1 MLAIRL
7 QRIGRKKS
15 PSYRLVVSENARDTQ
30 GRALDIVGHY
40 NPVATPKIVELKI
53 DRIKHWLSQ
62 GAQASEAVNNLL
74 IREGVVEGAK
84 QKAVSISDKR
94 HKKLNKKKEDAEAAR
109 VKAEEAKKAAAEAAK
124 EVEAKAAE
132 DAKAAAEAE
141 ATAKAEADAAPVEPA
156 IEEVK
161 EEVPAEATSE
171 AEAVP
176 EAEAPAEEEKKAE

>member
-7 QRIGRKKS
+7 QRMGRKKS

-53 DRIKHWLSQ
+53 DRIKHWLAN

-109 VKAEEAKKAAAEAAK
+109 VKAEEAKKAAAEAEEAAK
-124 EVEAKAAE
+124 
-132 DAKAAAEAE
+132 KAAAEAE
-141 ATAKAEADAAPVEPA
+141 ATAKAEAEATPAEPA
-156 IEEVK
+156 
-161 EEVPAEATSE
+161 PE
-171 AEAVP
+171 AEP
-176 EAEAPAEEEKKAE
+176 EAEAPATEEEKAE